1 MVDVIASGRDTSQR
15 VCCDIDDGRDKGAC
29 TPKFFCTILTV
40 VNLFNLLLIVR
51 LKPNETSAR
60 RLDKWLV
67 MDRVWIEYVIFKS
80 IDEQ

>member
-1 MVDVIASGRDTSQR
+1 MDVIHLVECVAISMMEETKAR
-15 VCCDIDDGRDKGAC
+15 VRQN
-29 TPKFFCTILTV
+29 FSVQFTV

>member
-1 MVDVIASGRDTSQR
+1 MVDVIAGGRDTSRR